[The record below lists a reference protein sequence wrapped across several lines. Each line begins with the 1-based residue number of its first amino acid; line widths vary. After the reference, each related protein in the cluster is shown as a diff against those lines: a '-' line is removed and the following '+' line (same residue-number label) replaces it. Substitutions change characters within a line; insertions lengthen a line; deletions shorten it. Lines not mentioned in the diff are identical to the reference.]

1 VVVRIVLTGL
11 RAWLVQRASALYL
24 LFFVLFLAAHFVLD
38 RPRDFQTWHDWVAQ
52 PAIATVFLAG
62 TLALLFHAWVGI
74 RDVLLD
80 YVHPL
85 GIRAVALFLFA
96 GALIAVGLSVF
107 VAVLR
112 LA

>member
-1 VVVRIVLTGL
+1 MRIVLTGL

-24 LFFVLFLAAHFVLD
+24 LFFVLFLVAHFLLD
-38 RPRDFQTWHDWVAQ
+38 RPRDFRAWHDWVAQ
-52 PAIATVFLAG
+52 PAIATVLLAG
-62 TLALLFHAWVGI
+62 TLALLFHAWVGV

-85 GIRAVALFLFA
+85 GIRAAALFLLA
-96 GALIAVGLSVF
+96 GGLIAAGLSVLM
-107 VAVLR
+107 AVLR

>member
-24 LFFVLFLAAHFVLD
+24 LFFVLFVAAHFMLD
-38 RPRDFQTWHDWVAQ
+38 RPHDFQAWHDWVTR
-52 PAIATVFLAG
+52 PAIATVLLAG
-62 TLALLFHAWVGI
+62 TLALLFHAWVGV

-85 GIRAVALFLFA
+85 GIRAVALFLLA
-96 GALIAVGLSVF
+96 GGLIAVGLSVL
-107 VAVLR
+107 VSVLR
-112 LA
+112 PA

>member
-1 VVVRIVLTGL
+1 MRIVLTGL

-38 RPRDFQTWHDWVAQ
+38 RPRDFEAWHDWLAR
-52 PAIATVFLAG
+52 PAITTVFLAG
-62 TLALLFHAWVGI
+62 TLALLFHAWVGV

-85 GIRAVALFLFA
+85 GIRVAALFLLA
-96 GALIAVGLSVF
+96 GALIAVGLSVL
-107 VAVLR
+107 VTLLR